1 MDYVNYYLLITK
13 LEKVPLFS
21 DGKNK
26 KGIKIRHNQ
35 IRLCLFLLVLR
46 KNITK

>member
-1 MDYVNYYLLITK
+1 MDCVNYHLLITK
-13 LEKVPLFS
+13 LEKVLLFS
-21 DGKNK
+21 DSKNK
-26 KGIKIRHNQ
+26 KEVNIRHNQ